1 LKENNDPI
9 IDILIFNKIENILMM
24 DQEYSKRELILMDEV
39 KQIKREL
46 QESRELLQA
55 IQSGEVDAV
64 VVSRAHGEQIYVLDD
79 ANITYRK
86 MIEEMNEGA
95 VTFNPQGVV
104 LYTNKAFAGLTSYRV
119 DQVVS
124 KPVTDFIKPEFF
136 DLFQDLLN
144 LNTNE
149 PVKTSIHLL
158 DNTGKII
165 PVQISLHKL
174 VLTEMEIFLMTVTDQ
189 REKLHIE
196 KLALHQAA
204 LEKLT
209 QNLKKPKKK
218 QKMPSG
224 C

>member
-1 LKENNDPI
+1 
-9 IDILIFNKIENILMM
+9 MM
-24 DQEYSKRELILMDEV
+24 EYSKLEVSLMDEV
-39 KQIKREL
+39 KQVKREL
-46 QESRELLQA
+46 LESRELLQA

-64 VVSRAHGEQIYVLDD
+64 VVSRVHGEQIYLLDD

-124 KPVTDFIKPEFF
+124 KPVTDFIKPEFC

-158 DNTGKII
+158 DNTGK
-165 PVQISLHKL
+165 
-174 VLTEMEIFLMTVTDQ
+174 
-189 REKLHIE
+189 
-196 KLALHQAA
+196 
-204 LEKLT
+204 
-209 QNLKKPKKK
+209 
-218 QKMPSG
+218 
-224 C
+224 